1 MWYYHSGR
9 SSIRLFRRH
18 DATMIA
24 NYAMVVE
31 VTSILST
38 SWSILA
44 GDRDGAVTMLAVVD
58 PQNREKTASVI
69 ENLPSRKR
77 EKTEVN
83 GGLVKNPL
91 AKFRASVRIA
101 MLLNRLVEF
110 FINKKKERKKKR
122 KKGELLEA
130 ICKVT

>member
-1 MWYYHSGR
+1 
-9 SSIRLFRRH
+9 
-18 DATMIA
+18 MIA

-44 GDRDGAVTMLAVVD
+44 GDRDGAVTMLAIVD
-58 PQNREKTASVI
+58 PQNREKPASVI

-77 EKTEVN
+77 EKAEVN

-110 FINKKKERKKKR
+110 HINKKKERKKKR